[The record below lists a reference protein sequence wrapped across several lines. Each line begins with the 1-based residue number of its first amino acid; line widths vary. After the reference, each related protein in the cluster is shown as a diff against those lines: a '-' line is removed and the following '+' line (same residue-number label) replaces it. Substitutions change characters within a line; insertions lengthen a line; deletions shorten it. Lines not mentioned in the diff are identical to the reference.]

1 VPFKF
6 LSRFPLPSQVVSTL
20 PCVLV
25 TLKWKLGGHLTIR
38 RNALHFSGEFL
49 VEGTGGSSVFNSF
62 QDHKSK
68 DLKIESKDKNGND
81 NSDYLT
87 NNNQSNKTKR
97 HRRWNLVTV
106 YVSFIFC

>member
-1 VPFKF
+1 M
-6 LSRFPLPSQVVSTL
+6 VSTL

-25 TLKWKLGGHLTIR
+25 TTKWKLGGHLTTR
-38 RNALHFSGEFL
+38 RNVLHFSSEFL

-62 QDHKSK
+62 QDHKSN
-68 DLKIESKDKNGND
+68 DLKNESKDKIGNE

-87 NNNQSNKTKR
+87 NNNQSNKIKR

-106 YVSFIFC
+106 CFS